1 MSIKVY
7 QLIKFN
13 MLQTD
18 NMIYDRL
25 SNLRFFEGQ
34 NEFIIF
40 DGI

>member
-1 MSIKVY
+1 
-7 QLIKFN
+7 

-25 SNLRFFEGQ
+25 SNLCFFEGQ

>member
-1 MSIKVY
+1 
-7 QLIKFN
+7 

-25 SNLRFFEGQ
+25 SNLYFFEGQ